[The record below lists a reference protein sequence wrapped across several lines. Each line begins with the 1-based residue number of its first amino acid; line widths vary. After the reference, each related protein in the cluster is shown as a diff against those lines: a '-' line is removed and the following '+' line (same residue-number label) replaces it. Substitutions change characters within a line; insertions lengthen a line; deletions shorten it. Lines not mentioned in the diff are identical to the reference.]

1 MRISDWSSDVCSS
14 DLPVLG
20 SEPGFTWN
28 WAWHLSERHDV
39 WVIAHP
45 AHRPAV
51 EAALARAPER
61 HVHMAWL
68 GRTRWWDLWRPE
80 RGERGIHLHYLLWQK
95 AAFDLARDL
104 HARHRFDLV
113 HHVSWGTVNAP
124 PALWRLGPPFV

>member
-1 MRISDWSSDVCSS
+1 
-14 DLPVLG
+14 
-20 SEPGFTWN
+20 
-28 WAWHLSERHDV
+28 
-39 WVIAHP
+39 
-45 AHRPAV
+45 
-51 EAALARAPER
+51 
-61 HVHMAWL
+61 MAWL

-124 PALWRLGPPFV
+124 PALWRLGPPFVWGPLGGGQSAPLRFHRYLGPAVVKEALRAARRRLLDRKSPRLNSSH

>member
-1 MRISDWSSDVCSS
+1 MDARMPEVPDVGPGPAGRLRILLVGHACAPD
-14 DLPVLG
+14 LG

-68 GRTRWWDLWRPE
+68 GRPRWWALGRPE
-80 RGERGIHLHYLLWQK
+80 RDIGR
-95 AAFDLARDL
+95 AAGRAR
-104 HARHRFDLV
+104 ACQYV
-113 HHVSWGTVNAP
+113 TISIAAV
-124 PALWRLGPPFV
+124 